1 MKTTKKITLAV
12 TLIVAQLFFVQC
24 SPKADNAGN
33 ADNSSFNINTV
44 IEGTDTM
51 RTVKIAYVDYDS
63 LLAKFDY
70 AQEVQK
76 EIIKKEMSINNT
88 IEQERQSLQEEAME
102 FERKMQNNIY
112 LTQERAQAEY
122 EKIMKKDQELMQ
134 RGQAMIKELE
144 KTSNEKYKMLTDCI
158 NEHIKEYNKTRG
170 FDFIL
175 TRMGGNMLYANE
187 ALDITNEVAQ
197 GLNAKY
203 SKQQN

>member
-63 LLAKFDY
+63 LLAKFSY

-187 ALDITNEVAQ
+187 ALDITNEIAK